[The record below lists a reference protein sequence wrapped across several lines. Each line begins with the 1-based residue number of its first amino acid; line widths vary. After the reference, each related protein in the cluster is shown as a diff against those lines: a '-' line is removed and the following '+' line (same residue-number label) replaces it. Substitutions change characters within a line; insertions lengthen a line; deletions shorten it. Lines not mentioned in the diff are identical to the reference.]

1 MKSHLFA
8 LLMASLSF
16 YSSVSQARELEG
28 IEFPEVTTADYYY
41 PQMVL
46 NGAAKRTYYY
56 VVDMYI
62 GLLYLQNPSSDPD
75 TIIADNG
82 YKRMVFHTLLGK
94 ASGRR
99 IGKALYEALKLT
111 PEEAGKL
118 GAPIDEVIS
127 MFDVAM
133 VSGDETHI
141 EYIPG
146 EGTRIVI
153 KDELRGEVAGKKLF
167 DAFLGIWI
175 GDEPFSEEFKAG
187 ILGTENAFLATDE

>member
-1 MKSHLFA
+1 MKSHLLVT
-8 LLMASLSF
+8 LLAVLSVC
-16 YSSVSQARELEG
+16 SSFSQAREIEG
-28 IEFPEVTTADYYY
+28 IDFPEVTVADYYY
-41 PQMVL
+41 PQLVL

-62 GLLYLQNPSSDPD
+62 GLLYMQNPSADPHA
-75 TIIADNG
+75 IMADNG

-99 IGKALYEALKLT
+99 VGKALYEALKLT
-111 PEEAGKL
+111 PEEAEKL

-133 VSGDETHI
+133 IRGDETHI
-141 EYIPG
+141 EYVPG
-146 EGTRIVI
+146 EGTRILV
-153 KDELRGEVAGKKLF
+153 KGELRGEVASKKLF

-187 ILGTENAFLATDE
+187 ILGTENSLLATEE